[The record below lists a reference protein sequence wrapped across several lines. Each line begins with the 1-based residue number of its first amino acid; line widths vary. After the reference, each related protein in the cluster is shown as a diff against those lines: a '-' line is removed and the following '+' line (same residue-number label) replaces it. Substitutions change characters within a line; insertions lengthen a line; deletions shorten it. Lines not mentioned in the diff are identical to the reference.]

1 MMAFQRMRRLL
12 SRPPREIVGR
22 VMAYAKRRLAEN
34 RLYVRDCVRS
44 TFPADAEIPAEPL
57 SQLIAPIL
65 PDRLLAW
72 RMELLHYAD
81 EACEHRF
88 DLLGSG
94 SVKVCLGMTPMGL
107 EGCRYVP
114 KKPRSVN
121 RSNRSTTRRLRRC
134 ISSDYHPIDWHI
146 DFRSGYRWPEDAP
159 YSRVAYGVLPG
170 VDIKLPWELARM
182 QHAPSLALAY
192 SQLVLVGDETGA
204 TRFVIEFQDQVLD
217 FISANPP
224 RFGVNWACTMDVSI
238 RVVSWLVAFDLFRG
252 FRAKFDTGFDQEFK
266 RSIIAHGRHIVDN
279 LEWFPH
285 LRSNHYLSNV
295 AGLFFIAAY
304 LPESQESKAWLALAS
319 NELSKEIFSQFHDDG
334 SNFEGSTSYHRLSAE
349 MVLFSVALAHRIR
362 HRLDDIDLAFDV
374 AKLRHCGP
382 GGMPEEKA
390 VPSAH
395 WLTDDVV
402 LQHLAKMARFTCAAT
417 RPDGVV
423 VQIGD
428 NDSGRFL
435 KLSPDVG
442 YAENDSRELRLS
454 DHHALIS
461 GIIAACGGINSAPTS
476 IDALVI
482 HSLMGQPSVEHED
495 CAVDTPAGNSM
506 VQLLVAFPNFGLYFY
521 CRPKL
526 WLSVRCGSVGQNG
539 NGGHAHNDQLSI
551 EICLAGVS
559 FIADPGTYVY
569 TSLPTSRNVFRST
582 AAHAT
587 LIASPGEQNG
597 WLDGREGLFSMARVA
612 ATKVIEASPHC
623 FVGEHHGFERRH
635 TREIKVKD
643 ESVMVTDTCHA
654 EHRFLILPLAPNV
667 HVTTITS
674 GQGCLL
680 ERDGVTAE
688 FSIDSGDIEVIDA
701 WYSPGYGRKINT
713 KSIRVK
719 AILPV
724 CHWEVCLLENAD
736 G

>member
-1 MMAFQRMRRLL
+1 M
-12 SRPPREIVGR
+12 
-22 VMAYAKRRLAEN
+22 
-34 RLYVRDCVRS
+34 
-44 TFPADAEIPAEPL
+44 
-57 SQLIAPIL
+57 
-65 PDRLLAW
+65 
-72 RMELLHYAD
+72 
-81 EACEHRF
+81 
-88 DLLGSG
+88 
-94 SVKVCLGMTPMGL
+94 KVCVGMTPEGL
-107 EGCRYVP
+107 EECRYVP
-114 KKPRSVN
+114 NKPGYVN

-134 ISSDYHPIDWHI
+134 ISSGYHPIDWHI
-146 DFRSGYRWPEDAP
+146 DFRSGYRWPEDVH
-159 YSRVAYGVLPG
+159 YSKVAYGALPG

-192 SQLVLVGDETGA
+192 SQLVRAGEDTGA
-204 TRFVIEFQDQVLD
+204 ARLTIEFQDQVLD

-238 RVVSWLVAFDLFRG
+238 RVVNWLVAYDLFRG
-252 FRAKFDTGFDQEFK
+252 FGAKFDMRFEHEFK
-266 RSIIAHGRHIVDN
+266 RAIIAHGRHIADN

-295 AGLFFIAAY
+295 AGLLFVAAY
-304 LPESQESKAWLALAS
+304 LPESKESKESKAWLALAS
-319 NELSKEIFSQFHDDG
+319 NELAKEIFSQFHDDG

-362 HRLDDIDLAFDV
+362 HRLDGVDLAFDV
-374 AKLRHCGP
+374 AQLRYCGP
-382 GGMPEEKA
+382 GGLPEEKA

-395 WLTDDVV
+395 RLTDDVV
-402 LQHLAKMARFTCAAT
+402 LRQLAKMARFTCAAT

-423 VQIGD
+423 IQIGD

-435 KLSPDVG
+435 KLSPDVCR
-442 YAENDSRELRLS
+442 AENGSRELRLS
-454 DHHALIS
+454 DHHALMS
-461 GIIAACGGINSAPTS
+461 GIIAACDGINSAPAS

-482 HSLMGQPSVEHED
+482 HSLMGQPSIGHEG
-495 CAVDTPAGNSM
+495 CATGIHAGL
-506 VQLLVAFPNFGLYFY
+506 VQPLAAFPDFGLYFY

-551 EICLAGVS
+551 EICLAGVP

-569 TSLPTSRNVFRST
+569 TPLPASRNAFRST

-612 ATKVIEASPHC
+612 AANVIEVSPHC
-623 FVGEHHGFERRH
+623 FVGEHHGFEKRH
-635 TREIKVKD
+635 MREIRVKD
-643 ESVMVTDTCHA
+643 DSVMVADTCHA
-654 EHRFLILPLAPNV
+654 ENRLLILPLAPDV
-667 HVTTITS
+667 QVTAITS
-674 GQGCLL
+674 GQGCRL
-680 ERDGVTAE
+680 ERGGVAAE
-688 FSIDSGDIEVIDA
+688 FSIDSGDIEIADT
-701 WYSPGYGRKINT
+701 WFSPGYGRKINT

-719 AILPV
+719 AIPPV
-724 CHWEVCLLENAD
+724 CHWKVCILENAD